1 MKSWSSFRYP
11 DGGLAFPLLLLSI
24 SSAAEL
30 ADGAGDGGGDL
41 RTWVGL
47 DSFFLGIGE
56 IRLADVLLVGKLW
69 DAGLAIHFW
78 WEIFPT
84 SYWPEYAALPVVF
97 LLSLEPAVAP

>member
-1 MKSWSSFRYP
+1 M
-11 DGGLAFPLLLLSI
+11 
-24 SSAAEL
+24 
-30 ADGAGDGGGDL
+30 

-47 DSFFLGIGE
+47 DSFFLCIGE

-84 SYWPEYAALPVVF
+84 SYWPA
-97 LLSLEPAVAP
+97 